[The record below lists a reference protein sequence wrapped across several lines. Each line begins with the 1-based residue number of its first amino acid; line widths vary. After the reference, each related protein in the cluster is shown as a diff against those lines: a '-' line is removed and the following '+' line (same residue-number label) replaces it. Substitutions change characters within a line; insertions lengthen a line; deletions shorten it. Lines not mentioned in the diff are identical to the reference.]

1 MATFQKI
8 GYSSKSTL
16 DESHV
21 TETASFDRPG
31 GLGMSEEDERFLEA
45 DVRWTGLAKPFRI
58 RKATVMCLIFN
69 RMIGKHTPSRLI
81 LSLICWF

>member
-1 MATFQKI
+1 MANYQNMGFP
-8 GYSSKSTL
+8 SKSTL

-45 DVRWTGLAKPFRI
+45 DVRWTGLAKPFRL

-69 RMIGKHTPSRLI
+69 RMIGSFLGYLCEKGQV
-81 LSLICWF
+81 F

>member
-1 MATFQKI
+1 MTAGSFQMKSI
-8 GYSSKSTL
+8 SSRSTL

-21 TETASFDRPG
+21 AETASFDRPG
-31 GLGMSEEDERFLEA
+31 GMGMAEEDERFLEA

-69 RMIGKHTPSRLI
+69 RMIGKAEPV
-81 LSLICWF
+81 F